1 MGDVDLNA
9 LQGHILGIDSEKYM
23 DKFLSRSGKVK
34 LPKDKET
41 KRVAIKKWLDASP
54 ADRLI
59 VHRSPE
65 QIRDLYLRMCH
76 RQPRASASTKS
87 MMVDILGADWN
98 QILKEKDKD
107 SSVYYLQRSNLPCC
121 CPNCLLGK
129 SAAECQSQFK
139 KYMHTSIVQM
149 KQSRTVTPHKDR
161 TTNAQ
166 EGTDGADGNNNAH
179 NEELAKESDG
189 EKNMG
194 FGGGGKEFNSSDL
207 RKMKVPQ
214 LREKLRA
221 AGLSPSGN
229 KNELIDRL
237 IQNQKI
243 F

>member
-1 MGDVDLNA
+1 
-9 LQGHILGIDSEKYM
+9 
-23 DKFLSRSGKVK
+23 
-34 LPKDKET
+34 
-41 KRVAIKKWLDASP
+41 
-54 ADRLI
+54 
-59 VHRSPE
+59 
-65 QIRDLYLRMCH
+65 
-76 RQPRASASTKS
+76 
-87 MMVDILGADWN
+87 
-98 QILKEKDKD
+98 
-107 SSVYYLQRSNLPCC
+107 
-121 CPNCLLGK
+121 
-129 SAAECQSQFK
+129 
-139 KYMHTSIVQM
+139 M
-149 KQSRTVTPHKDR
+149 KQSRTVTPCEDR

-166 EGTDGADGNNNAH
+166 EGIDGADGNNNAH